1 MKIRFVI
8 TTLLMLNC
16 ISGMNQ
22 SLKNYTLELDIQTS
36 FQGSKKWIIQRD
48 QAYCILDSL
57 TYKIKEK
64 DSLLVHYFQQL
75 DTILSKY
82 QFCKLSSYS
91 YKDGMPTVWTDGTMT
106 YGKLILP
113 DTIKT
118 FSFHSGNIDYDIKQI
133 ELINVFFN
141 LTYYLYNQK
150 DFKQNLETSNSD
162 YLEKIENQVGR
173 TPIRQVAVYPL
184 HYRLYD
190 RVYSFNYSAT
200 RQLFENMPLDR
211 PILIDVG
218 KYANIMGEFESFL
231 KEFFTTRSNIYWMI
245 PNKKEKMISMGL
257 NEEYILES
265 ITDFKRIERSNWN
278 NK

>member
-1 MKIRFVI
+1 MIF
-8 TTLLMLNC
+8 TFTFLFMLNC
-16 ISGMNQ
+16 FSGMNQ
-22 SLKNYTLELDIQTS
+22 SIKNYTLELDIQTS
-36 FQGSKKWIIQRD
+36 FQGSKKWIIQRY

-57 TYKIKEK
+57 AYKFEEK

-82 QFCKLSSYS
+82 KFCKSSSYS
-91 YKDGMPTVWTDGTMT
+91 YKDGKHTMWTDGTMT
-106 YGKLILP
+106 YGKLIFP

-118 FSFHSGNIDYDIKQI
+118 FNFHSGNIDSDTKQI
-133 ELINVFFN
+133 ELIDVFFN

-150 DFKQNLETSNSD
+150 DFKKNLETSNSD
-162 YLEKIENQVGR
+162 YLAKIENQVGR
-173 TPIRQVAVYPL
+173 TPIRQVTVYPL

-190 RVYSFNYSAT
+190 RVYPFNYLVT

-218 KYANIMGEFESFL
+218 NYANITGEFESFL
-231 KEFFTTRSNIYWMI
+231 KEFFKTRSNIYWII

-257 NEEYILES
+257 KKEYILDSFTE
-265 ITDFKRIERSNWN
+265 FNKIERSIGY